1 MNLATTTLEGLVR
14 SAIATVFDPEYP
26 GVSVVELGLLES
38 VTVETDGE
46 VRIGMIPTYSGCPAL
61 KFIAADVETAVK
73 AVAGVSSAR
82 VDWLRSPVWSQDRV
96 SPSAVKHLERDFTVT
111 LRRADGTLRCPVCGS
126 DAVKDTS
133 PMGPSRCRSLAYC
146 PDCLNPIEVMR

>member
-1 MNLATTTLEGLVR
+1 MNLSTTTLEGFVR

-38 VTVETDGE
+38 VAVETDGE

-61 KFIAADVETAVK
+61 KFIATDVETAVK

-96 SPSAVKHLERDFTVT
+96 SPSAIEHLEREFTVT

>member
-1 MNLATTTLEGLVR
+1 MNLTTTTLEGLVR
-14 SAIATVFDPEYP
+14 SAIGTVFDPEYP

-61 KFIAADVETAVK
+61 KFIAADVETAVI
-73 AVAGVSSAR
+73 AIAGVSSAR
-82 VDWLRSPVWSQDRV
+82 VDWLRSPVWTQDRV
-96 SPSAVKHLERDFTVT
+96 SPSAIKHLEREFTVT
-111 LRRADGTLRCPVCGS
+111 LRRSDGTLRCPVCGS

-146 PDCLNPIEVMR
+146 PTCQNPIEVMR